1 MANSQVY
8 TMPVGQLGANC
19 HFLINDD
26 TKEVICIDAGD
37 DGARIIDTI
46 KKNNWKLQGILLTH
60 GHVDHISAIGDIKAE
75 WSDVKVYAGKQEV
88 SLLKEPHLNLSTMF
102 GKMVSFEP
110 DEIVSHNEVLQL
122 AGLSIV
128 CLETSGHTQGGIC
141 YYLEK
146 EKMVFTGDTLFYRSI
161 GRTDFPTG
169 NYEEL
174 EHSIQDILYQLP
186 EDTVVYAGHGRQT
199 TIGFEKQHNDYV
211 RSHS

>member
-26 TKEVICIDAGD
+26 TKEVVCIDTGD

-60 GHVDHISAIGDIKAE
+60 GHVDHISAIADIKAE

-88 SLLKEPHLNLSTMF
+88 ALLKDPELNLSTMF

-122 AGLSIV
+122 AGLSIE
-128 CLETSGHTQGGIC
+128 CLETSGHTKGSIC
-141 YYLEK
+141 YYLEQ
-146 EKMVFTGDTLFYRSI
+146 EGIVFTGDTLFYRSI

-169 NYEEL
+169 DYKEL

-186 EDTVVYAGHGRQT
+186 EETVVYAGHGGQT
-199 TIGFEKQHNDYV
+199 TIGYEKQHNDYV
-211 RSHS
+211 RGHS